1 MKWKK
6 ISKTA
11 VVLLVLLVISACA
24 RAGDRPY
31 PLLGPEGAA
40 RMIAEN
46 RDNGDFVIL
55 DIRTPKEY
63 RAGHIADAR
72 LLDFYSSQFP
82 AGVEK
87 LEKDKTYLVYCRTG
101 NRTGKAQRLFAK
113 AGLEKVYELAGGIR
127 AWAAAK
133 KPMVH

>member
-1 MKWKK
+1 MKWR
-6 ISKTA
+6 KTPKA
-11 VVLLVLLVISACA
+11 AAVLLVMLVISACA
-24 RAGDRPY
+24 SAGDRPY
-31 PLLGPEGAA
+31 TLLSPEDAA
-40 RMIAEN
+40 RMIADN
-46 RDNGDFVIL
+46 RNSGDFVIL

-72 LLDFYSSQFP
+72 LLDFYSPQFP

-87 LEKDKTYLVYCRTG
+87 LEKDKTYLIYCRTG

-113 AGLEKVYELAGGIR
+113 AGLEQVYELAGGIS

-133 KPMVH
+133 KPMVQ